1 MNKKS
6 LMGIVLM
13 GTLSAAYANAATVT
27 IPMTLTSESQTL
39 VGNVVATDTKYG
51 LQFTFQLHNLTPD
64 ITPGIHGFHIHENPS
79 CAKNGMAAGGHLDPK
94 QTKHHYGP
102 YNPDGHLG
110 DLPAIYV
117 NGDGTIAVP
126 VAAPKLTVKDILGH
140 SLMIHH
146 GGDNYSDTPAPL
158 GGGGSRMA
166 CGIIPAKADK

>member
-1 MNKKS
+1 MKKKLLIS
-6 LMGIVLM
+6 MVIIGVLSI
-13 GTLSAAYANAATVT
+13 TYVNAATVT
-27 IPMTLTSESQTL
+27 IPMALTNESQTA
-39 VGNVVATDTKYG
+39 VGNIIATDTKYG

-64 ITPGIHGFHIHENPS
+64 ITSGIHGFHVHENPS

-102 YNPDGHLG
+102 YNPNGHLG

-117 NGDGTIAVP
+117 NEDGTVTVP
-126 VAAPKLTVKDILGH
+126 VIAPKLTVKDILGR

-166 CGIIPAKADK
+166 CGVIPAKIDK